1 MQELTWDIPNN
12 VSLLVYELIF
22 FPWDNTIRQGEQMR
36 EEMRVQGNEGWGWSE
51 GRRTKTLINLHEMEL
66 AAGSKKR
73 QSF

>member
-1 MQELTWDIPNN
+1 
-12 VSLLVYELIF
+12 
-22 FPWDNTIRQGEQMR
+22 MR

-51 GRRTKTLINLHEMEL
+51 GRRTKTRINLHEMEL